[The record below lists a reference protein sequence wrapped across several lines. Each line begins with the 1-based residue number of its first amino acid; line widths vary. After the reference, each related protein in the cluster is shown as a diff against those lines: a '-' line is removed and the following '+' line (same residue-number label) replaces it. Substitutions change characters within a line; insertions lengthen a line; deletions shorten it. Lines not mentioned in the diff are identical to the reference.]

1 MPPIS
6 IKDAAAFW
14 QHLASKNS
22 YLHIRLKSHLLAPG
36 DVVAVQPASM
46 SDEHYNEY
54 KKILF
59 DWLTE
64 RGFLEELQLN
74 RTGEK

>member
-1 MPPIS
+1 MPSIS

-14 QHLASKNS
+14 QHLANKNS
-22 YLHIRLKSHLLAPG
+22 YLYIRLKSHLLAPG
-36 DVVAVQPASM
+36 DVVAVQPATM
-46 SDEHYNEY
+46 SDEHYSEY

-64 RGFLEELQLN
+64 RGHVEEFQIS
-74 RTGEK
+74 RSGEK